1 MKLNSGDIAR
11 IVNGRLIGRDD
22 LPASEIVTDSRQLSF
37 TEGLLFFAIRGINHD
52 GHQFIESL
60 YHKGIRVF
68 VTEEEPE
75 KPSDFSEASFIITA
89 NTINALQLLAA
100 YKRKAFKS
108 TVIAITGS
116 AGKTIVKEW
125 LAEIIGHTAPVVRS
139 PKSYNSQIGVPL
151 SVWKLEDKY
160 RYGIFEAGISHQ
172 GEMENLRNVI
182 DPDIGVITNIGDAHR
197 ENFPDDN
204 TKATEKLKLFK
215 DSKTIIYCRDQE
227 LIHNIIINDDVLRT
241 KELVDWSLK
250 DRAAKIFV
258 TRKPLPGGNT
268 GICLLYKG
276 ISGDYDIPFSDRA
289 SVENGITAAC
299 VCLALGIGNEIISNG
314 LKGLVSV
321 AMRMEMKSGINN
333 CQLIEDYYNSD
344 PGSLGMALEYL
355 RSQTGRNPAL
365 ILSDFVQSGRDE
377 KELYGGV
384 AALLKKTGIEKF
396 IGIGKALSRN
406 RELFGTNAK
415 FYDSTEEFLKGYNS
429 QEFRNEIILLK
440 GARIYEFER
449 IGKKLEQQIH
459 QTVLEIN
466 LDAIS
471 HNLNEF
477 RRYLNPGTRMM
488 VMVKAFAYGAGPAE
502 IASLLEYHRVS
513 YLAVAYADE
522 GVELR
527 NAGVTLPVMV
537 MNPDPSAP
545 ELMIKYNLEP
555 EIFSFA
561 SFNNFTETASRHGL
575 INYPVHIKIDTG
587 MHRLGFM
594 PEEVGQLAEMIRSE
608 ECIKIISVF
617 SHLAGSENPDLDNF
631 SRKQVDVFLK
641 ASGLIQKATGYTF
654 LRHILNSQE

>member
-227 LIHNIIINDDVLRT
+227 IIHNNIINDDVLST

-250 DRAAKIFV
+250 
-258 TRKPLPGGNT
+258 
-268 GICLLYKG
+268 
-276 ISGDYDIPFSDRA
+276 
-289 SVENGITAAC
+289 
-299 VCLALGIGNEIISNG
+299 
-314 LKGLVSV
+314 
-321 AMRMEMKSGINN
+321 
-333 CQLIEDYYNSD
+333 IE
-344 PGSLGMALEYL
+344 LQ
-355 RSQTGRNPAL
+355 R
-365 ILSDFVQSGRDE
+365 
-377 KELYGGV
+377 
-384 AALLKKTGIEKF
+384 
-396 IGIGKALSRN
+396 
-406 RELFGTNAK
+406 
-415 FYDSTEEFLKGYNS
+415 FL
-429 QEFRNEIILLK
+429 
-440 GARIYEFER
+440 
-449 IGKKLEQQIH
+449 
-459 QTVLEIN
+459 
-466 LDAIS
+466 
-471 HNLNEF
+471 
-477 RRYLNPGTRMM
+477 
-488 VMVKAFAYGAGPAE
+488 
-502 IASLLEYHRVS
+502 
-513 YLAVAYADE
+513 
-522 GVELR
+522 
-527 NAGVTLPVMV
+527 
-537 MNPDPSAP
+537 
-545 ELMIKYNLEP
+545 
-555 EIFSFA
+555 
-561 SFNNFTETASRHGL
+561 
-575 INYPVHIKIDTG
+575 
-587 MHRLGFM
+587 
-594 PEEVGQLAEMIRSE
+594 
-608 ECIKIISVF
+608 
-617 SHLAGSENPDLDNF
+617 
-631 SRKQVDVFLK
+631 
-641 ASGLIQKATGYTF
+641 
-654 LRHILNSQE
+654 